1 MLCMYAVILNMMTC
15 INKLLPTYKPVQQG
29 SEDQQVLRNESNLEA
44 GGKSNQ
50 IHGSVLQQ
58 GEAQAQCY
66 NAENILVST
75 SSSHPWIAE
84 APDPNDPN
92 ATQNNWFVLDLMGT
106 HTIDSITFATIGYDP
121 TNCLQSTTLRGADL
135 SVGNG
140 WIDGEVTIEGKNKME
155 DDEWV
160 LLLPSIAAPAAQ
172 NITTNIP
179 SSTARNF
186 QVSFI
191 KVSAACM
198 PAIVSCMYRS

>member
-1 MLCMYAVILNMMTC
+1 MTC
-15 INKLLPTYKPVQQG
+15 INKLLPTYQPAIVSPKG
-29 SEDQQVLRNESNLEA
+29 NEDQQVLRMSPEA

-84 APDPNDPN
+84 APDSNDPN
-92 ATQNNWFVLDLMGT
+92 ATPNNWFVLDLMGT
-106 HTIDSITFATIGYDP
+106 HTIDSIKFATIGYNP
-121 TNCLQSTTLRGADL
+121 NNCLQSPTSRTSRGAD
-135 SVGNG
+135 G

-155 DDEWV
+155 DAWF

-179 SSTARNF
+179 SSDQR

-198 PAIVSCMYRS
+198 PAIVSCMHRS